1 MRVIMNIPKT
11 KFTSKIQNDN
21 FTLDTDSAI
30 LLKFDELLKSIKT
43 QKHNEVNLS
52 NDVVND
58 KSTDV
63 KRLEKLFNIDIKNNP
78 EEFINSDGTINLFD
92 IINSYGNNLSSNDLR
107 EFGDTINALYK
118 NNKISDDDYFY
129 ALNWINKKFL
139 EKSVTLSIHDKIDKE
154 NLKIVDHKKDEKT
167 LREIAKKKERSS
179 KLVSFDTV
187 KSHDKN
193 HIL

>member
-30 LLKFDELLKSIKT
+30 LLKFDELLKSMKT

>member
-30 LLKFDELLKSIKT
+30 LLKFDELLKSMKT

-107 EFGDTINALYK
+107 EFGDTIDALHK
-118 NNKISDDDYFY
+118 NNKISDNDYFY
-129 ALNWINKKFL
+129 ALNWINKKLL

-154 NLKIVDHKKDEKT
+154 NLKIVNHKKDEKT
-167 LREIAKKKERSS
+167 LREIAKEKEISS

-187 KSHDKN
+187 KSHNKN

>member
-129 ALNWINKKFL
+129 ALNWITKKFL